1 MFGKK
6 SEDSRIEALT
16 EEIRT
21 LSKRVASLKGERD
34 NVNEELGLSTRITAL
49 EREKTAKEI
58 ELDRVKEEHAR
69 EKRDIEHMVGL
80 HKSRVTQEIEL
91 AKREQTITV
100 REENLKADR
109 DRFEDQMKFM
119 QKRMETELERLN
131 KLTSEILTRLP
142 TVKVDR
148 SIRETVGAAING
160 NGNHDDG
167 DDKDDE

>member
-1 MFGKK
+1 MSIFGNT
-6 SEDSRIEALT
+6 DDTRIDKLT

-21 LSKRVASLKGERD
+21 LSKRVADLKGERD
-34 NVNEELGLSTRITAL
+34 SVTEELGLSAKLIAL
-49 EREKTAKEI
+49 EKEKTSKEI
-58 ELDRVKEEHAR
+58 ELDRVKEEHQR

-80 HKSRVTQEIEL
+80 HKDRVKQEIEL
-91 AKREQTITV
+91 AKRDSTLSV

-148 SIRETVGAAING
+148 SIKETIGAVANSNG
-160 NGNHDDG
+160 NSEDD
-167 DDKDDE
+167 D

>member
-1 MFGKK
+1 MFGKT
-6 SEDSRIEALT
+6 DDARIETLT

-34 NVNEELGLSTRITAL
+34 SVNEELGLSTRITAL

-58 ELDRVKEEHAR
+58 ELDKVKEQHAR

-80 HKSRVTQEIEL
+80 HKTRVTQEIEL

-148 SIRETVGAAING
+148 AIRETVGAAVNSNG
-160 NGNHDDG
+160 NGDAEDE
-167 DDKDDE
+167 DDE